1 MRTCGDDPHVLADVA
16 SVGDRAESRI
26 PRLALLSRRVQR
38 PDNDKERDQPLH
50 TTNPA
55 PCKDG
60 NSRLLPLV
68 SCRADDSKFIGTRP
82 TRPRAASR
90 CPAAWQAPASSAV
103 KDDRGSQP

>member
-16 SVGDRAESRI
+16 GVGDRAESRI

-55 PCKDG
+55 PCNDG

-68 SCRADDSKFIGTRP
+68 SCRADDSK
-82 TRPRAASR
+82 RPRAASR

-103 KDDRGSQP
+103 KDD